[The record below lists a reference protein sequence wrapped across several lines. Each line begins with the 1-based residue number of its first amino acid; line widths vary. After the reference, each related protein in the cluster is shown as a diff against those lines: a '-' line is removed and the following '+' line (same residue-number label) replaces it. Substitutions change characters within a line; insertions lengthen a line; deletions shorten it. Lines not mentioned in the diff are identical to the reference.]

1 MAVKKTYK
9 AGVKEYRETYWM
21 PNYTPSETDILACFK
36 ITPQAGV
43 PREEA
48 AAAVAAESSTGTWT
62 TVWTDL
68 LTDLDYYKGRAYRI
82 EDVPGDDTCFYA
94 FIAYPID
101 LFEEGSVVNVFTS
114 LVGNVFGFK
123 AIRALRLEDVRFPI
137 AYVKT
142 CGGPPHGIQVERDIM
157 NKYGRPLLGCT
168 FKPTLGRPANNYG
181 RSE

>member
-1 MAVKKTYK
+1 MSKANVKTYK
-9 AGVKEYRETYWM
+9 AGVKEYRETYWE
-21 PNYTPSETDILACFK
+21 PDYKVLDTDILACFK

-68 LTDLDYYKGRAYRI
+68 LTDLYHYKGRAYRI

-94 FIAYPID
+94 FVAYPID

-123 AIRALRLEDVRFPI
+123 ALRALRLEDVRFPI

-142 CGGPPHGIQVERDIM
+142 CGGPPNGIQVERDRL
-157 NKYGRPLLGCT
+157 NKYGRALLGCT
-168 FKPTLGRPANNYG
+168 
-181 RSE
+181 